1 MILSTRAPAYYP
13 LHPLRTGGP
22 ASLCSRYGQNERTLF
37 SFLAGARAACCLL
50 GFLIRNWSPKMPLPS
65 LLVSTRLT
73 TSPSEHLSWNICD
86 GEQVARI
93 EGRIRDIRWHQWNL
107 TCTLKTIGVLNLRVS
122 GGSLAPQS
130 PY

>member
-1 MILSTRAPAYYP
+1 
-13 LHPLRTGGP
+13 
-22 ASLCSRYGQNERTLF
+22 
-37 SFLAGARAACCLL
+37 
-50 GFLIRNWSPKMPLPS
+50 MPLPS

-122 GGSLAPQS
+122 GGFAARLKALTRTGVSAKMRGRC
-130 PY
+130 